1 MKSNEFDRQPLNEMY
16 ENWNMTDPHEI
27 RAFIVESML
36 EWFVEEGTDEFV
48 MLPEL
53 LHAYV
58 VALNIKQNESPKM
71 AKLIKQAVK
80 LCADQYQD
88 LRSEDMLTD
97 ASETFIDGLEKLA
110 QVGIYPD
117 LMAAMVKSVRAT
129 VKADLD
135 QWAKDNPEKLDEEVW
150 DNPNPKKKHKKLSP
164 AKKAAAKARAK
175 RAGRPYPNL
184 IDNMWASKK

>member
-1 MKSNEFDRQPLNEMY
+1 MKSNEFDSQPINEMY
-16 ENWNMTDPHEI
+16 ESWNMTDPHEI
-27 RAFIVESML
+27 RSHIIESML
-36 EWFVEEGTDEFV
+36 EWFVEEGMNDFV

-71 AKLIKQAVK
+71 SKLIKQAVK
-80 LCADQYQD
+80 LCSDQYQD
-88 LRSEDMLTD
+88 LRSEDQLID
-97 ASETFIDGLEKLA
+97 SSDTFIEGLEKLA

-135 QWAKDNPEKLDEEVW
+135 QWAKDNPDKLDEEVW